1 VQPLIGRPAG
11 RPDLKAPVC
20 PEVPVIADRRGLS
33 LTPGRCWRTR
43 VAGLFLFLPLLARVQ
58 FDQRVSRAGYPGS
71 ERIPATSALLS
82 LLTLKL
88 LDKERRSHIN
98 DFNFDEAVGLFA
110 GLNIPPKKSYATEY
124 SYRTGRDHQQHLL
137 SGWVGALAPLLFPQ
151 AKGFALDFHPIPF
164 RGEATALEQ
173 HYLPMRGKAGTSV
186 LSFFAQEQESGVLC
200 YANANLTRRDQAGE
214 ALRFVEFWHEITG
227 TDPEWLYLD
236 SKVAPYRELSKL
248 NQRGIGFITIRR
260 RGAAILRRLHALPPN
275 QWQHAVLDTAH
286 RRHQRIRYVDET
298 VQLPGYRGGMR
309 QVAVTGLGREQP
321 TLFLSN
327 NTQESARSLIVR
339 YAGRNRVED
348 ALGIS
353 VNFFHLDCLA
363 SEVRLN
369 VDLDAMLTVL
379 ANGCYRWLAKQL
391 HGFETAAPKQLY
403 RNFVETSGV
412 IEIEQEQIVVR
423 FDKRSHNPILREAA
437 LDQPS
442 QPIPWLQNLPVV
454 FRYP

>member
-1 VQPLIGRPAG
+1 L
-11 RPDLKAPVC
+11 
-20 PEVPVIADRRGLS
+20 
-33 LTPGRCWRTR
+33 RTR
-43 VAGLFLFLPLLARVQ
+43 VAGLFLFLPLLTRVQ
-58 FDQRVSRAGYPGS
+58 FDHLVNRAGYPGS
-71 ERIPATSALLS
+71 ARIPATSALLS
-82 LLTLKL
+82 LLALKL

-124 SYRTGRDHQQHLL
+124 SYRTVRDYQRKLL
-137 SGWVGALAPLLFPQ
+137 SAWVGAVAPVLFPQ
-151 AKGFALDFHPIPF
+151 AQSFALDFHPIPF
-164 RGEATALEQ
+164 RGEATGLQQ
-173 HYLPMRGKAGTSV
+173 HYLPKRGKAGKAV
-186 LSFFAQEQESGVLC
+186 LSFFAQEQESRVLC

-214 ALRFVEFWHEITG
+214 AMRFVEFWQEITG
-227 TDPEWLYLD
+227 TDPEGLYFD

-248 NQRGIGFITIRR
+248 NQRGIWFITIRR
-260 RGAAILRRLHALPPN
+260 RGAAILRRLHALPTSK
-275 QWQHAVLDTAH
+275 WQHAVLDTAH
-286 RRHQRIRYVDET
+286 RRHQRIRYVAET
-298 VQLPGYRGGMR
+298 VQLPGYVGEMR

-327 NTQESARSLIVR
+327 NAKESARALIVR

-391 HGFETAAPKQLY
+391 HGFETAAPKQLF
-403 RNFVETSGV
+403 RKFVETSGV
-412 IEIEQEQIVVR
+412 VEIKQQRIVVR
-423 FDKRSHNPILREAA
+423 FDKRGHNPILREAV

-442 QPIPWLQNLPVV
+442 QTIPWLQNLPLV
-454 FRYP
+454 FQYS

>member
-1 VQPLIGRPAG
+1 L
-11 RPDLKAPVC
+11 
-20 PEVPVIADRRGLS
+20 
-33 LTPGRCWRTR
+33 RTR
-43 VAGLFLFLPLLARVQ
+43 VAGLFLFLPLLTRVQ
-58 FDQRVSRAGYPGS
+58 FDYLVNRAGYPGS
-71 ERIPATSALLS
+71 ARVPATSALLS
-82 LLTLKL
+82 LLALKL

-124 SYRTGRDHQQHLL
+124 SYRTVRDYQRKLL
-137 SGWVGALAPLLFPQ
+137 SAWVGAVAPVLFPQ
-151 AKGFALDFHPIPF
+151 AKSFALDFHPIPF
-164 RGEATALEQ
+164 RGEATGLQQ
-173 HYLPMRGKAGTSV
+173 HYLPKRGKAGKAV
-186 LSFFAQEQESGVLC
+186 LSFFAQEQESRVLC

-214 ALRFVEFWHEITG
+214 AMRFVEFWQEITG
-227 TDPEWLYLD
+227 TDPEWLYFD
-236 SKVAPYRELSKL
+236 SKVAPYPELSKL
-248 NQRGIGFITIRR
+248 NQRGIWFITIRR
-260 RGAAILRRLHALPPN
+260 RGAAILRRLHALPTSK
-275 QWQHAVLDTAH
+275 WQHAVLDTAH
-286 RRHQRIRYVDET
+286 RRHQRIRYVAET
-298 VQLPGYRGGMR
+298 VQLPGYVGEMR

-327 NTQESARSLIVR
+327 NAKESARALIVR

-391 HGFETAAPKQLY
+391 HGFETAAPKQLF
-403 RNFVETSGV
+403 RKFVETSGV
-412 IEIEQEQIVVR
+412 VEIEQQRIVVR
-423 FDKRSHNPILREAA
+423 FDKRGHNPILREAV

-442 QPIPWLQNLPVV
+442 QTIPWLQNLPLV
-454 FRYP
+454 FQYS